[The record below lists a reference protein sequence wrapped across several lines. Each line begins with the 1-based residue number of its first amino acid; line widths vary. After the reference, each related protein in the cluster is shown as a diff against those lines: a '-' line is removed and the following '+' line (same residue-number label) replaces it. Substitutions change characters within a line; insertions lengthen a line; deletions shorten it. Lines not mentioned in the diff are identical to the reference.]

1 MNDFLNKNGLKDIF
15 LTADVDWAP
24 DFCIEN
30 LFELVNKYG
39 LKLTVFATHS
49 SELLKNPPDF
59 IEVGIHPNFLKT
71 DYESI
76 KKTTNKLLQ
85 IYPNS
90 LGSRSHRNIF
100 GHSIAKVLSEFG
112 LAYDVSNLLWNQS
125 ILGIVNDPNELKRI
139 SYFWEDGIHLEY
151 QIPLDW
157 SLINLNSP
165 GIKIINVHPVLI
177 YLNCISDQ
185 QRKNLVKNYS
195 DLTKASKTDF
205 LNAKY
210 NKYGISN
217 LWEELLFKIKKEKV
231 KSRFISEILS
241 IPE

>member
-1 MNDFLNKNGLKDIF
+1 M
-15 LTADVDWAP
+15 
-24 DFCIEN
+24 
-30 LFELVNKYG
+30 
-39 LKLTVFATHS
+39 
-49 SELLKNPPDF
+49 
-59 IEVGIHPNFLKT
+59 
-71 DYESI
+71 
-76 KKTTNKLLQ
+76 LQ